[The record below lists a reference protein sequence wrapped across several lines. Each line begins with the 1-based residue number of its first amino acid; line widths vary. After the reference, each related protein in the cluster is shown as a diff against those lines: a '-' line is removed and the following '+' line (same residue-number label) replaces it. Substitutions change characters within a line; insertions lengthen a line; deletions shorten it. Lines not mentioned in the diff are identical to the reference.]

1 MEAKHLHFRFFPA
14 SALAVME
21 PVSLPNSQFEPNQIV
36 CLSDDRQFLFGE
48 VVQPVVVRQQCWV
61 RPLVLAVALN
71 QSARLEAIGNADWDW
86 YDLRQ
91 GSDLLLPQQL
101 FREALDMEVLPLM
114 SLLYQA
120 EDKQGQPDRT
130 QQARQQVY
138 ALVQRVCQA
147 NPQLFTP
154 PDRL

>member
-1 MEAKHLHFRFFPA
+1 
-14 SALAVME
+14 ME
-21 PVSLPNSQFEPNQIV
+21 PVSVPDSQFAPNQFLPNQIV

-48 VVQPVVVRQQCWV
+48 MVQHVVVRQQCWV

-71 QSARLEAIGNADWDW
+71 ESARLEAIGNADWDW

-120 EDKQGQPDRT
+120 EDKQGQIDRT
-130 QQARQQVY
+130 QQARQQVH
-138 ALVQRVCQA
+138 ALVRRVCQA
-147 NPQLFTP
+147 NPHLFTHP
-154 PDRL
+154 ERL

>member
-1 MEAKHLHFRFFPA
+1 LFVDFANPTIEPEHLESACAGMA
-14 SALAVME
+14 S
-21 PVSLPNSQFEPNQIV
+21 VSLPDPMFVPNQIV
-36 CLSDDRQFLFGE
+36 CLAADRQFLFGE
-48 VVQPVVVRQQCWV
+48 MVQHVVSRQQCWV

-71 QSARLEAIGNADWDW
+71 EAARLEAIGNADWDW

-120 EDKQGQPDRT
+120 EDKQNHLPDRS
-130 QQARQQVY
+130 QLARQQVH
-138 ALVQRVCQA
+138 ALVRRVCQA
-147 NPQLFTP
+147 NPQLFLT
-154 PDRL
+154 